1 MPLLAY
7 LAVERETPH
16 HRDALAEL
24 LWPTST
30 SAPALLRDVLSDL
43 RRILDDRDA
52 ETPII
57 QITADTLQLNPTALE
72 QGALWLDVAAF
83 TALAADPAD
92 EARLK
97 RAAALY
103 RDDFLQ
109 AFALRNSPDY
119 EAWILLRQ
127 ETFRRT
133 MLDTLY
139 RLATLALQR
148 GDYAAAQRHARRQL
162 TLDNYSEEAHRQL
175 LRALAFD
182 GQRNRALAHY
192 AAYVALLD
200 EELGVAPDI
209 RTTALYQRIRG
220 RQIQSQSRA
229 TDFPPFVGREA
240 ELARLEDA
248 LHEAQRGAGQVRFV
262 TGEAGSGKTMLTQ
275 AFRRRLLARGPAV
288 TQETRNTRD
297 TKDAVVVAGALV
309 SAWRF
314 DPDGAVSRSAP
325 ARG

>member
-1 MPLLAY
+1 MDMQIKVYLLGPFRVERAGQPLTDFKSNKVRALLAY

-57 QITADTLQLNPTALE
+57 QITADTLQLNSKALE

-92 EARLK
+92 EATLK

-103 RDDFLQ
+103 RGNFLQ
-109 AFALRNSPDY
+109 GFTLRNSPDY

-148 GDYAAAQRHARRQL
+148 GDYAAAQITRG
-162 TLDNYSEEAHRQL
+162 DN
-175 LRALAFD
+175 
-182 GQRNRALAHY
+182 
-192 AAYVALLD
+192 
-200 EELGVAPDI
+200 
-209 RTTALYQRIRG
+209 
-220 RQIQSQSRA
+220 
-229 TDFPPFVGREA
+229 
-240 ELARLEDA
+240 
-248 LHEAQRGAGQVRFV
+248 
-262 TGEAGSGKTMLTQ
+262 
-275 AFRRRLLARGPAV
+275 
-288 TQETRNTRD
+288 
-297 TKDAVVVAGALV
+297 
-309 SAWRF
+309 
-314 DPDGAVSRSAP
+314 
-325 ARG
+325 